1 MLTSYQSIT
10 SLLPMISNSAAPV
23 RGGSSVRLYA
33 ADNPTVTGTYTTSTY
48 SASSQTY
55 KLYKFTTN
63 GTFTPSADVSLGYV
77 IIGGSGGGGGTS
89 NSSNGFGSAGN
100 GSNITYSNVNDNT
113 TTYCR
118 AGDTITITLGAA
130 GKSWNTNGH
139 IVNGTAGT
147 ATTVAGS
154 FLHPTLLG
162 GTITASGGNGGQGS
176 ITSTPTTL
184 TTTANSADS
193 NPSPANNV
201 TGKTGGNGGSTSAT
215 NTDGVAGDA
224 FTVDFISGS
233 NRWNSSGGGSYF
245 NAQNGK
251 PASYTTPFYGAKGT
265 NTTTSC
271 DVNQTHYGCSGG
283 AGGAGGNGWG
293 SEGTQGYVIIAYRT
307 A

>member
-215 NTDGVAGDA
+215 NTDGLLVMLSQSTSSVAATDG
-224 FTVDFISGS
+224 
-233 NRWNSSGGGSYF
+233 
-245 NAQNGK
+245 
-251 PASYTTPFYGAKGT
+251 TPLEVVVILMLRM
-265 NTTTSC
+265 
-271 DVNQTHYGCSGG
+271 VNLPH
-283 AGGAGGNGWG
+283 
-293 SEGTQGYVIIAYRT
+293 TQRRSMVPKVLTQRHLVMLIRSTMVALVERVALVAMVGVQKALKVT
-307 A
+307 LS